1 MMNYKAVLITW
12 FIFVGTVIYF
22 NVANQDKPL
31 SDCHNAEIK
40 IYYDKPMCTKCK
52 LFCEVKK

>member
-1 MMNYKAVLITW
+1 MNYKAVLITW